1 MKKYLLVLLGFMP
14 ILGISQNVHPCGQV
28 HAMDDFFKRHPE
40 ERSIADAARAQLEDE
55 TRNFGEDRG
64 GGMTIYTIPVVF
76 HIIHNNGTEN
86 IDNSQIF
93 DAINILNRDY
103 RLQNSD
109 TMSIV
114 DAFDQLA
121 ADIGIE
127 FRLATKDPNGNC
139 TNGITRTVSD
149 LTYVGD
155 DQVKALIMWPRNKYL
170 NIWVC
175 QAANGAAGYSNLPPN
190 VNGNWGAA
198 NDGIVVR
205 YDYVGSIG
213 TSATSRSRTLTH
225 EVGHWLN
232 LMHTWGDSNEPGL
245 ATNCDMDDQVDDTPN
260 TIGWTTCNLL
270 GATCGS
276 PLDNVQNYMEYSYCS
291 RMFTQG
297 QALRMRAALTS
308 SVAQRNQLITA
319 SNLLNTGVTNP
330 ALCNVDFSTQKLVVC
345 AGDSVGF
352 VDLSYNVPTQ
362 WNWNFGDGNTLS
374 GNNASIHQN
383 PYHIYTQPGVYNV
396 TLTASNST
404 GSMTEVKNALITVY
418 DAGSLSLPIW
428 DGFEEPQINSN
439 RWAKWNEQGDE
450 GFVISTNA
458 AYTGNQ
464 SLFLQNVS
472 VNVIG
477 TRDAIVSAPF
487 DLSNQDTAYV
497 SFKWAWAN
505 RTVNTND
512 VLRVSASGDCG
523 QNWTVLRTKQGV
535 SNLPSAPDNNG
546 NFIPTGQDQWDSDM
560 ITITNASYMT
570 SNFQLKFEFT
580 AKGGNNLYLDDIN
593 VYGPEGMNVNEKFAV
608 ASMHVYPN
616 PSEESMT
623 LELSG
628 WGKGKYEIQLMD
640 AEGRWVWNQK
650 QSASLGNT
658 TLVNIPQQPAGMYLV
673 KVQNGNEVMT
683 KRLIFK

>member
-1 MKKYLLVLLGFMP
+1 MKNYFLLWLVLVPFW
-14 ILGISQNVHPCGQV
+14 SRAQEVHPCGQA
-28 HAMDDFFKRHPE
+28 HAMDDFFKIHPE
-40 ERSIADAARAQLEDE
+40 ERVMADMARTELEEWTRQYKQL
-55 TRNFGEDRG
+55 RG
-64 GGMTIYTIPVVF
+64 GSMTIYTIPVVF
-76 HIIHNNGTEN
+76 HIVHNNGTEN
-86 IDNSQIF
+86 IDNVQIY
-93 DAINILNRDY
+93 DAVSILNRDF
-103 RLQNSD
+103 RLQNAD

-155 DQVKALIMWPRNKYL
+155 DQVKDLIMWPRNKYL
-170 NIWVC
+170 NVWVC
-175 QAANGAAGYSNLPPN
+175 QSANGAAGYTNLPEN
-190 VNGNWGAA
+190 VAGMWGAA
-198 NDGIVVR
+198 NDGIMMR
-205 YDYVGSIG
+205 SDYIGSIG
-213 TSATSRSRTLTH
+213 TSSTSRSRTLTH

-245 ATNCDMDDQVDDTPN
+245 ASNCDMDDQVDDTPN

-291 RMFTQG
+291 RMFTLG
-297 QALRMRAALTS
+297 QRDRMRAALTS

-330 ALCNVDFSTQKLVVC
+330 ALCNVDFSSQKLVVC

-374 GNNASIHQN
+374 GNDPSIHQN

-404 GSMTEVKNALITVY
+404 GSMSEVKNALITVY
-418 DAGSLSLPIW
+418 DAGSLTLPIW
-428 DGFEEPQINSN
+428 DGFEEPQINAN

-450 GFVISTNA
+450 GFVITTNA
-458 AYTGNQ
+458 AYTGDQ

-472 VNVIG
+472 VDVIG
-477 TRDAIVSAPF
+477 TRDAIISAPF
-487 DLSNQDTAYV
+487 DLSGQDTAYV

-546 NFIPTGQDQWDSDM
+546 NFVPTGQDQWDSDM

-580 AKGGNNLYLDDIN
+580 AKGGNNLYIDDIN
-593 VYGPEGMNVNEKFAV
+593 VYGPEGMSVNEKLGL

-628 WGKGKYEIQLMD
+628 WGRGQYEIQLID
-640 AEGRWVWNQK
+640 AEGRWVWNQTPL
-650 QSASLGNT
+650 ASFGNT

-673 KVQNGNEVMT
+673 KVQNGKEVMT

>member
-1 MKKYLLVLLGFMP
+1 MKNYFLLWLVLFP
-14 ILGISQNVHPCGQV
+14 FWSQAQEVHPCGQA
-28 HAMDDFFKRHPE
+28 HAMDDFFKAHPE
-40 ERSIADAARAQLEDE
+40 ERVMATIANEELEEWTKQYRQL
-55 TRNFGEDRG
+55 RG
-64 GGMTIYTIPVVF
+64 GSMTIYTIPVVF

-103 RLQNSD
+103 RLQNAD

-121 ADIGIE
+121 GDVGIE

-175 QAANGAAGYSNLPPN
+175 QAANGAAGYSNLPAN

-213 TSATSRSRTLTH
+213 TSSTSHSRTLTH

-245 ATNCDMDDQVDDTPN
+245 ATNCGMDDQVDDTPN

-291 RMFTQG
+291 RMFTIG
-297 QALRMRAALTS
+297 QADRMRAALTS

-319 SNLLNTGVTNP
+319 SNLLNTGITNP
-330 ALCNVDFSTQKLVVC
+330 ALCDVNFSTQKVVVC

-374 GNNASIHQN
+374 GNNPLQHQN
-383 PYHIYTQPGVYNV
+383 PYHVYTQPGVYNV
-396 TLTASNST
+396 TLTASNNT

-418 DAGSLSLPIW
+418 EAGSLNAPIW
-428 DGFEEPQINSN
+428 DGFEESQINPD

-450 GFVISTNA
+450 GFVVASSA

-464 SLFLQNVS
+464 SLYLQNVT
-472 VNVIG
+472 VDVLG
-477 TRDAIVSAPF
+477 TRDAIISAPF
-487 DLSNQDTAYV
+487 DFSAQDTAYV

-505 RTVNTND
+505 RSTNTND

-523 QNWTVLRTKQGV
+523 QTWTVLRTKQGV
-535 SNLPSAPDNNG
+535 SNLPSAPDNDG
-546 NFIPTGQDQWDSDM
+546 NFIPTGQDQWDSDL

-570 SNFQLKFEFT
+570 DHFQLKFEFT
-580 AKGGNNLYLDDIN
+580 AKGGNNLYIDDIN
-593 VYGPEGMNVNEKFAV
+593 VYGPEGMNVSENWNP
-608 ASMHVYPN
+608 ASLHVYPN
-616 PSEESMT
+616 PSEEEMT

-628 WGKGKYEIQLMD
+628 WGTGQYQIQLMD
-640 AEGRWVWNQK
+640 AEGRWIWSQNQN
-650 QSASLGNT
+650 ASFGTT
-658 TLVNIPQQPAGMYLV
+658 TLVSIPKQPTGMYLV
-673 KVQNGNEVMT
+673 KVQNGKEVMT